1 MQKLLV
7 ITGPTASGKTDL
19 AIELAKKING
29 AIISADS
36 RQVYIGMNI
45 GTGKPTELGGV
56 PHYLFN
62 VVEPDEDFT
71 VAHWKKLTLSAIQEI
86 HHAGK
91 TPMLVGGTGLY
102 IRSVAENLEIPAVAP
117 NEELRATFEC
127 EYVTSKEQAL
137 KTWGDKLRALDPNA
151 DIDFKNP
158 RRLIRALEIVMATGL
173 PLDEAQKKGPQLF
186 ETLELGINVER
197 DELYARIDKRVDAM
211 ITDGLENE
219 VRELLKKYPSFF
231 SFPASESPG
240 YAEWQDYFG
249 GKTSLAETIQQ
260 IKFNTHAY
268 ARRQMTWFN
277 KNKNLQWIKNKEE
290 TEQLITDFL
299 K

>member
-45 GTGKPTELGGV
+45 GTGKPTELGGI
-56 PHYLFN
+56 PHYLFD
-62 VVEPDEDFT
+62 VVNPEEEFT

-102 IRSVAENLEIPAVAP
+102 IRSVVENLEIPAVAP
-117 NEELRATFEC
+117 NLQLRDAFEKD
-127 EYVTSKEQAL
+127 YALSKEPTL
-137 KTWGDKLRALDPNA
+137 KKWGDKLRVLDPNA

-197 DELYARIDKRVDAM
+197 DKLYARIDTRVDAM

-240 YAEWQDYFG
+240 YAEWQDYFAG
-249 GKTSLAETIQQ
+249 EVSIADTITK

-277 KNKNLQWIKNKEE
+277 KNNQLQWIQSF
-290 TEQLITDFL
+290 EQALPTVEQFL
-299 K
+299 Q